1 MNVTVLAGGF
11 STEREVS
18 LTSGSLIA
26 NALIENG
33 HRVLLLDLAKGIRE
47 LPEDPTDLFRS
58 VPNHHH
64 EIGAAVPNLSELR
77 QDLGLEKAE
86 IGPNVLELCRL
97 SDAVFLALHGG
108 AGENGQIQAL
118 LDCYGVPY
126 TGSDYAGSLL
136 AMDKD
141 LSKRL
146 FRDAE
151 IPTPAWTVYDP
162 TEHGI
167 GNLQASI
174 GLPCVIKPIDGGSSV
189 GVSFAETAEDLKNA
203 LAEAERYSRRIL
215 VERKIKGRELTV
227 GVLGVRV
234 LPPVEI
240 RPKEG
245 FYDYRNKYAGT
256 TEELCP
262 APIPDRII
270 TQLSDYARRAFRA
283 LHLRGYARFDFLLDE
298 EEHLWCIEANT
309 LPGMTPTSLFPL
321 AASRVG
327 ITYNALCEIL
337 LRMGI
342 DGI

>member
-18 LTSGSLIA
+18 MSSGSLIA

-33 HRVLLLDLAKGIRE
+33 HRVLLLDLAKGIGE
-47 LPEDPTDLFRS
+47 LPADPTELFQS
-58 VPNHHH
+58 VPNHRHG
-64 EIGAAVPNLSELR
+64 IGIAVPNLSELR
-77 QDLGLEKAE
+77 QDLGIEREE

-118 LDCYGVPY
+118 LDCYGIPY
-126 TGSDYAGSLL
+126 TGSDYDGSLL

-141 LSKRL
+141 LTKRL
-146 FRDAE
+146 LRDAQ

-162 TEHGI
+162 TENGAEA
-167 GNLQASI
+167 LQTLI

-189 GVSFAETAEDLKNA
+189 GVSFAETAEELKNA
-203 LAEAERYSRRIL
+203 LAEAEQYSRRIL
-215 VERKIKGRELTV
+215 IEQKITGREFTV

-262 APIPDRII
+262 APIPERIA

-283 LHLRGYARFDFLLDE
+283 LHLRGYARFDFLLNE
-298 EEHLWCIEANT
+298 EEGLWCIEANT

-321 AASRVG
+321 AAKAVG
-327 ITYNALCEIL
+327 ISYNALCEIL
-337 LRMGI
+337 LRMAI
-342 DGI
+342 DGV

>member
-11 STEREVS
+11 STERDVS

-33 HRVLLLDLAKGIRE
+33 HRVLLLDLAKGISE
-47 LPEDPTDLFRS
+47 LPADPIELFRS
-58 VPNHHH
+58 IPYRRRA
-64 EIGAAVPNLSELR
+64 IGTTVPNLSKLR
-77 QDLGLEKAE
+77 QDFGIEKAE
-86 IGPNVLELCRL
+86 IGPNVLDLCRM

-126 TGSDYAGSLL
+126 TGSDHVGSLL

-146 FRDAE
+146 LRDAE

-162 TEHGI
+162 NE
-167 GNLQASI
+167 NRPEDLQKVI
-174 GLPCVIKPIDGGSSV
+174 ELPCVIKPIDGGSSV
-189 GVSFAETAEDLKNA
+189 GVSFAETAEELKNA
-203 LAEAERYSRRIL
+203 LAKAEKYSRRIL
-215 VERKIKGRELTV
+215 VEQKITGRELTV
-227 GVLGVRV
+227 GVLGFRV

-240 RPKEG
+240 RPKDG

-262 APIPDRII
+262 APIPDRIT
-270 TQLSDYARRAFRA
+270 TQLSDYARRAFCA

-321 AASRVG
+321 AASTVG
-327 ITYNALCEIL
+327 ISYNALCEIL
-337 LRMGI
+337 LRMAI
-342 DGI
+342 DQI